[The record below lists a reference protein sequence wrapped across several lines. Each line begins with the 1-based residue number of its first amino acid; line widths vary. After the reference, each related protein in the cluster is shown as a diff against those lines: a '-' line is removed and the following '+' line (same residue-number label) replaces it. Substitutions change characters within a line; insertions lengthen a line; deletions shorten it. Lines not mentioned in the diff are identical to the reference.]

1 MAIPSWTCLKVHPFL
16 PVVEAPKMNSSGPP
30 KLTFNKHR
38 PWKINALEDERSCIF
53 WWPKKSRLFFL
64 VVLSVRVTTLF
75 KWKFPTKSMDSYP
88 TIREWPW
95 PEVVSPTAQWAQHLP
110 GRWHCPAATR
120 NCASTKHWQ
129 RSPRIVRTLGSWVQ
143 TRGGDSTEFLTTSK
157 CVDETFI
164 KTCLHEQVPVVC
176 WTRSLGKFFWNQQPT
191 CCGHYLTQRAPNN
204 ARLLVRKKSDPTS
217 YWGKRSI
224 FKSFCC

>member
-1 MAIPSWTCLKVHPFL
+1 MNV
-16 PVVEAPKMNSSGPP
+16 PVSFGGQ
-30 KLTFNKHR
+30 
-38 PWKINALEDERSCIF
+38 
-53 WWPKKSRLFFL
+53 KKSRLFFL

-191 CCGHYLTQRAPNN
+191 FVVIDTKGPKQCTIIGEKKVRSNF
-204 ARLLVRKKSDPTS
+204 LLGEEKV
-217 YWGKRSI
+217 Y
-224 FKSFCC
+224 F

>member
-1 MAIPSWTCLKVHPFL
+1 MNV
-16 PVVEAPKMNSSGPP
+16 PVSFGGQ
-30 KLTFNKHR
+30 
-38 PWKINALEDERSCIF
+38 
-53 WWPKKSRLFFL
+53 KKSRLCFL

-143 TRGGDSTEFLTTSK
+143 TRGANRLSSLPPLSVLMK
-157 CVDETFI
+157 HLY
-164 KTCLHEQVPVVC
+164 TCLHEQVPVVC
-176 WTRSLGKFFWNQQPT
+176 WIRSLGIPLSFSETNSQL
-191 CCGHYLTQRAPNN
+191 CGHYLTQRAPNN
-204 ARLLVRKKSDPTS
+204 ARLLVRKKSDPAS

-224 FKSFCC
+224 LKSFCCQSKLGGCFWSTVCYSKTNAVGSSITQKNLDLLDMSFFSAFW